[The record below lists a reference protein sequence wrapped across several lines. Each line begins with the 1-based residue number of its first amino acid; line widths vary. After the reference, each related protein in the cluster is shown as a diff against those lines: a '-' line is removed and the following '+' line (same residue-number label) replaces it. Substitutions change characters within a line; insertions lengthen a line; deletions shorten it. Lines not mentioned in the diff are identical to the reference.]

1 MYSKQFHSKFHL
13 ILMEKYLKSKM
24 MLQIETIVKKSIS
37 TTAFACQKIQL
48 SKINY
53 KSGGT

>member
-1 MYSKQFHSKFHL
+1 
-13 ILMEKYLKSKM
+13 MEKYLKSKM